1 MKRTRISYTILIASV
16 FLILFSVISIKFI
29 NNKKQ
34 KNQSKNTIKIA
45 VVFTGSGLGDKSFN
59 DLIYD
64 GLLRAQKELNI
75 EFDYAEPM
83 HPENYKESILE
94 FAKTMDYQLII
105 AVGPEQEND
114 VKAVSKE
121 YPNQKF
127 TLIDS
132 KLNEKNI
139 SSIYT
144 RWEEQ
149 AFLNGVIAGL
159 LSKSEYEKTG
169 IINKAG
175 VVLGMEVAHLREGAI
190 GFEAG
195 YKYIFPEGEVITAVV
210 NDFRNPLKAKE
221 ISVLM
226 YKKGVK
232 YIQHLAGASG
242 LGVFAAA
249 KEANGYAFGVDENQ
263 NSFDPSVIISTATRY
278 MNDIVYNE
286 IKYVKDNSWNDG
298 VHYSGLKEGIID
310 ITREGSEV
318 ELDPSIMKIV
328 NDIKYKV
335 IKDQLYIP
343 KTKEELNIWI
353 SENKYIIN

>member
-1 MKRTRISYTILIASV
+1 MNKKIYKIVT
-16 FLILFSVISIKFI
+16 SVISLILIFIATLSLVNIKE
-29 NNKKQ
+29 KDEEDLDQ
-34 KNQSKNTIKIA
+34 LKIA

-64 GLLRAQKELNI
+64 GLLRAQKVLGI
-75 EFDYAEPM
+75 EFDYAEPIN
-83 HPENYKESILE
+83 PSEYENSILN
-94 FAKTMDYQLII
+94 FASTEEYELII
-105 AVGPEQEND
+105 AVGPEQESD
-114 VKAVSKE
+114 VKAVSKK

-132 KLNEKNI
+132 KLEGKNI

-149 AFLNGVIAGL
+149 SFLNGVISGL
-159 LSKSEYEKTG
+159 LSKEEYEKTG

-175 VVLGMEVAHLREGAI
+175 VILGMEVPHLREGAI

-210 NDFRNPLKAKE
+210 NDFNNPLKAKE
-221 ISVLM
+221 ISLLM
-226 YKKGVK
+226 YNKGVK

-249 KEANGYAFGVDENQ
+249 KEAGGYAYGVDENQ
-263 NSFDPSVIISTATRY
+263 NNLDPNVIIATSTRY
-278 MNDIVYNE
+278 INDIVFNE
-286 IKYVKDNSWNDG
+286 INYISKGNWNSG
-298 VHYSGLKEGIID
+298 IHYSGIKEGVID

-318 ELDPSIMKIV
+318 KLNPNIMKVV
-328 NDIKYKV
+328 NDIKNK
-335 IKDQLYIP
+335 IINDKLYIP
-343 KTKEELNIWI
+343 KNKNEADLWI
-353 SENKYIIN
+353 NDNKYIY

>member
-1 MKRTRISYTILIASV
+1 MKKTSYSILIASV
-16 FLILFSVISIKFI
+16 FLILFSVVSINFI
-29 NNKKQ
+29 NNKKL
-34 KNQSKNTIKIA
+34 KNQSKKPIKIA

-64 GLLRAQKELNI
+64 GLLRAQEELNI
-75 EFDYAEPM
+75 EFDYAEPI
-83 HPENYKESILE
+83 HPEKYKESILE
-94 FAKTMDYQLII
+94 FVKTMDYQLII
-105 AVGPEQEND
+105 AVGPEQEGA
-114 VKAVSKE
+114 VKAVSNE

-132 KLNEKNI
+132 KLDMKNI

-159 LSKSEYEKTG
+159 LSKMEYEKTG
-169 IINKAG
+169 NINKAG
-175 VVLGMEVAHLREGAI
+175 VVLGMEVSHLREGAV

-221 ISVLM
+221 ISLLM
-226 YKKGVK
+226 YSKGAK

-249 KEANGYAFGVDENQ
+249 KESEAYAFGVDENQ
-263 NSFDPSVIISTATRY
+263 NYFDPSVIIATSTRY
-278 MNDIVYNE
+278 INEIVFNE
-286 IKYVKDNSWNDG
+286 IKYIKDNSWNDG

-328 NDIKYKV
+328 KDIKYKIV
-335 IKDQLYIP
+335 KEQLYIP
-343 KTKEELNIWI
+343 KTKEELNSWI
-353 SENKYIIN
+353 NENKYITN

>member
-1 MKRTRISYTILIASV
+1 MKKTSYSILIASV
-16 FLILFSVISIKFI
+16 FLILFSVVSINFI
-29 NNKKQ
+29 NNKKL
-34 KNQSKNTIKIA
+34 KNQSKKPIKIA

-64 GLLRAQKELNI
+64 GLLRAQEELNI
-75 EFDYAEPM
+75 EFDYAEPI
-83 HPENYKESILE
+83 HPEKYKESILE
-94 FAKTMDYQLII
+94 FVKTMDYQLII
-105 AVGPEQEND
+105 AVGPEQEGA
-114 VKAVSKE
+114 VKAVSNE

-132 KLNEKNI
+132 KLDMKNI

-159 LSKSEYEKTG
+159 LSKMEYEKTG
-169 IINKAG
+169 NIDKAG
-175 VVLGMEVAHLREGAI
+175 VVLGMEVSHLREGAV

-221 ISVLM
+221 ISLLM
-226 YKKGVK
+226 YSKGAK

-249 KEANGYAFGVDENQ
+249 KESEAYAFGVDENQ
-263 NSFDPSVIISTATRY
+263 NSFDPSVIIATSTRY
-278 MNDIVYNE
+278 MNEIVFNE
-286 IKYVKDNSWNDG
+286 IKYIKDNSWNDG

-328 NDIKYKV
+328 KDIKYKIV
-335 IKDQLYIP
+335 KEQLYIP
-343 KTKEELNIWI
+343 KTKEELNSWI
-353 SENKYIIN
+353 NENKYITN

>member
-1 MKRTRISYTILIASV
+1 MKKKSYILLIASV
-16 FLILFSVISIKFI
+16 IFILFSIISINII
-29 NNKKQ
+29 NNKKLND
-34 KNQSKNTIKIA
+34 KAKKPIKIA

-64 GLLRAQKELNI
+64 GLLRAQEELNI
-75 EFDYAEPM
+75 EFDYSEPI
-83 HPENYKESILE
+83 HPEKYEESILE

-105 AVGPEQEND
+105 AVGPEQED
-114 VKAVSKE
+114 AVKAVSSK
-121 YPNQKF
+121 YTNQKF

-132 KLNEKNI
+132 KLDRKNI

-159 LSKSEYEKTG
+159 LSKMEYEKTG
-169 IINKAG
+169 NINKAG
-175 VVLGMEVAHLREGAI
+175 VVLGMEVTHLREGAI

-195 YKYIFPEGEVITAVV
+195 YKYIFPEGEVITATV

-221 ISVLM
+221 ISLLM
-226 YKKGVK
+226 YSKGVK

-249 KEANGYAFGVDENQ
+249 KEAEAYAFGIDENQ
-263 NSFDPSVIISTATRY
+263 NSFDPSTIIATSTRY
-278 MNDIVYNE
+278 MNEIVFNE
-286 IKYVKDNSWNDG
+286 IKYIKDNSWNSG

-318 ELDPSIMKIV
+318 ELDPSIMRIV
-328 NDIKYKV
+328 NDIKYNIVEEK
-335 IKDQLYIP
+335 LNIP
-343 KTKEELNIWI
+343 KTNEELNSWI
-353 SENKYIIN
+353 NENKYIID

>member
-1 MKRTRISYTILIASV
+1 MKKTSYSILIASV
-16 FLILFSVISIKFI
+16 FLILFSVVSINFI
-29 NNKKQ
+29 NNKKL
-34 KNQSKNTIKIA
+34 KNQSKNPIKIA

-64 GLLRAQKELNI
+64 GLLRAQEELNI
-75 EFDYAEPM
+75 EFDYAEPI
-83 HPENYKESILE
+83 HPEKYKESILE
-94 FAKTMDYQLII
+94 FVKTMDYQLII
-105 AVGPEQEND
+105 AVGPEQEGA
-114 VKAVSKE
+114 VKAVSNE

-132 KLNEKNI
+132 KLDMKNI

-159 LSKSEYEKTG
+159 LSKMEYEKTG
-169 IINKAG
+169 NINKAG
-175 VVLGMEVAHLREGAI
+175 VVLGMEVSHLREGAV

-221 ISVLM
+221 ISLLM
-226 YKKGVK
+226 YSKGAK

-249 KEANGYAFGVDENQ
+249 KESEAYAFGVDENQ
-263 NSFDPSVIISTATRY
+263 NYFDPSVIIATSTRY
-278 MNDIVYNE
+278 INEIVFNE
-286 IKYVKDNSWNDG
+286 IKYIKDNSWNDG

-328 NDIKYKV
+328 KDIKYKIV
-335 IKDQLYIP
+335 KEQLYIP
-343 KTKEELNIWI
+343 KTKEELNSWI
-353 SENKYIIN
+353 NENKYITN

>member
-1 MKRTRISYTILIASV
+1 MKKTSYSILIASV
-16 FLILFSVISIKFI
+16 FLILFSVVSINFI
-29 NNKKQ
+29 NNKKL
-34 KNQSKNTIKIA
+34 KNQSKKPIKIA

-64 GLLRAQKELNI
+64 GLLRAQEELNI
-75 EFDYAEPM
+75 EFDYAEPI
-83 HPENYKESILE
+83 HPEKYKESILE
-94 FAKTMDYQLII
+94 FVKTMDYQLII
-105 AVGPEQEND
+105 AVGPEQEGA
-114 VKAVSKE
+114 VKAVSNE

-132 KLNEKNI
+132 KLDMKNI

-159 LSKSEYEKTG
+159 LSKMEYEKTG
-169 IINKAG
+169 NINKAG
-175 VVLGMEVAHLREGAI
+175 VVLGMEVSHLREGAI

-221 ISVLM
+221 ISLLM
-226 YKKGVK
+226 YSKGAK

-249 KEANGYAFGVDENQ
+249 KESEAYAFGVDENQ
-263 NSFDPSVIISTATRY
+263 NSFDPSVIIATSTRY
-278 MNDIVYNE
+278 MNEIVFNE
-286 IKYVKDNSWNDG
+286 IKYIKDNSWNDG

-328 NDIKYKV
+328 KDIKYKIV
-335 IKDQLYIP
+335 KEQLYIP
-343 KTKEELNIWI
+343 KTKEELNSWI
-353 SENKYIIN
+353 NENKYITN

>member
-1 MKRTRISYTILIASV
+1 MKKTSGKILIASV
-16 FLILFSVISIKFI
+16 FLILFSVISIYFI
-29 NNKKQ
+29 NNKKLI
-34 KNQSKNTIKIA
+34 NQSQKHIKIA

-64 GLLRAQKELNI
+64 GLLRAQEELNI

-83 HPENYKESILE
+83 HPEKYKESILE

-105 AVGPEQEND
+105 AVGPEQESD
-114 VKAVSKE
+114 VKAVSRE

-132 KLNEKNI
+132 KLDMKNI

-159 LSKSEYEKTG
+159 LSKMEYEKTG
-169 IINKAG
+169 NINKAG

-195 YKYIFPEGEVITAVV
+195 YKYVFPEGEVITAVV

-221 ISVLM
+221 ISLLM
-226 YKKGVK
+226 YNKGVK

-249 KEANGYAFGVDENQ
+249 KEAEAYAFGVDENQ
-263 NSFDPSVIISTATRY
+263 NSFDPSVIISTSTRY
-278 MNDIVYNE
+278 MNEIVFNE
-286 IKYVKDNSWNDG
+286 IKYIKDNSWNDG

-310 ITREGSEV
+310 ITREGSDV
-318 ELDPSIMKIV
+318 KLDPSIMKIV
-328 NDIKYKV
+328 NDIKYKIV
-335 IKDQLYIP
+335 KEQLYIP
-343 KTKEELNIWI
+343 KTKEELNLWI
-353 SENKYIIN
+353 NENKYNIN